1 LRNFQDLFIRLSTN
15 TINKPPDEVFDRFT
29 YGVAKIAKPPVE
41 ISEIRLNVEKFVWWS
56 PEK

>member
-1 LRNFQDLFIRLSTN
+1 MARFSKASEMLEYRLAVS
-15 TINKPPDEVFDRFT
+15 IVGAGT